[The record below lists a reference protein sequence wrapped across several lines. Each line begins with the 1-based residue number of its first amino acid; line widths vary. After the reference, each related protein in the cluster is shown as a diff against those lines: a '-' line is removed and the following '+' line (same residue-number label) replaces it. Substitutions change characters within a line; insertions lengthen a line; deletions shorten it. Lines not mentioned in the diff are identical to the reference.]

1 MVDLKLLC
9 PCPRWKLVVDL
20 NPSLGAGSESDVTA
34 SALASPPVPPSLTTT
49 RCGTLPSS
57 SQVTC
62 SSSSVTRHRAMSR
75 GIGSLNSS
83 FNSQNSAHAT
93 NGNTAHL
100 VAKHQLTESLLAL
113 LASNMP
119 SDIHSPLV
127 GEQVN
132 GITFLRLLLLCDTRA
147 PEEEELVD
155 TVLVLYNSCL
165 CAGRSEGG
173 IVATVARNFASHA
186 GHIRGLAV
194 RCHVNDGSADINHQ
208 GQTTTPNVRQQSLP
222 HSINTVPQPGMTH
235 CQDPV
240 QLMGNGPL
248 IAAQAPLSMV
258 CGQLVNPVDPN
269 VEGQAPSSSTNNN
282 HQLMNPLGN

>member
-1 MVDLKLLC
+1 LC

-20 NPSLGAGSESDVTA
+20 NPSLGAGSESDAAVSFWTPPPA
-34 SALASPPVPPSLTTT
+34 PSPLTVELCSA
-49 RCGTLPSS
+49 PSS
-57 SQVTC
+57 SPVKYASSLVT
-62 SSSSVTRHRAMSR
+62 SSRAVSC
-75 GIGSLNSS
+75 GIDSLNSS
-83 FNSQNSAHAT
+83 LRTPSNAQNT
-93 NGNTAHL
+93 NRSNAHL
-100 VAKHQLTESLLAL
+100 GSKHQLIESLLAL
-113 LASNMP
+113 LVSNMP
-119 SDIHSPLV
+119 FDINSPLA

-165 CAGRSEGG
+165 CAGSSEGD
-173 IVATVARNFASHA
+173 IVATAARNFASHA

-208 GQTTTPNVRQQSLP
+208 GQTTTMNVRQQSLP
-222 HSINTVPQPGMTH
+222 HSINTVTQQGMTH

-258 CGQLVNPVDPN
+258 CGQLVNPVDPK